1 MGRLETEAF
10 RNSGLVITA
19 QRHRSVI
26 ATPRDAKAART
37 APSLERRVR
46 LFHNAL
52 VLLGCA
58 YNRRALIVQGNT
70 YGSSEHLGPIST
82 GLPVSHSL
90 GYRRLRRITAADL
103 ERAATM
109 LLSLEHVYRHAPRP
123 LYRRIRKGFNCWI
136 HAVWNTDLGEKLH
149 FFVRSIEAITRAA
162 SGQRTPQGSTPRSIT
177 AMFRERAQTF
187 AGQSKQS
194 IRTIDQFYVLRSAV
208 EHVYDVMPR
217 LRKPSGISRDEAF
230 AFRTLQAEIAAST
243 VYSRIFSSK
252 ALREQ
257 LRTERRVEAFWALSY
272 EERELLFGEAVN
284 LNTMARWEFRPAQAR
299 ARDLL

>member
-1 MGRLETEAF
+1 MNVSQTSTSQGWAKTNCRSGPNQLAKRRSSNAIVLDDWERSLGRLETEAF

-162 SGQRTPQGSTPRSIT
+162 SGQRTPRGSTPRSIT

-217 LRKPSGISRDEAF
+217 LRKPSGISRDESV
-230 AFRTLQAEIAAST
+230 RLPHTSGRNRSEHS
-243 VYSRIFSSK
+243 
-252 ALREQ
+252 
-257 LRTERRVEAFWALSY
+257 
-272 EERELLFGEAVN
+272 LLAYLHE
-284 LNTMARWEFRPAQAR
+284 
-299 ARDLL
+299 